1 MLAEKVSIS
10 LPAPLL
16 DFVEHYKASHAMKSR
31 SQVIETALERLRQ
44 ETLEQAYRE
53 AAAEADR
60 DFEATASDGLGD
72 ETW

>member
-16 DFVEHYKASHAMKSR
+16 DFVEHYKTSHAMKSR

-44 ETLEQAYRE
+44 DTLEDAYRE
-53 AAAEADR
+53 AAAETDA